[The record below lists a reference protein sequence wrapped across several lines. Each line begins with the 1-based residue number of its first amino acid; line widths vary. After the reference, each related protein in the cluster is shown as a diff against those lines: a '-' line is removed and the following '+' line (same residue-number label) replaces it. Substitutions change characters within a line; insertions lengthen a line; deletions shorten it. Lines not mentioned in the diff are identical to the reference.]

1 MVDESFEFLIGA
13 GVFQF
18 PECIGQAPVMPFVV
32 LGVLGVKAVPKG
44 VAQLGMVAGD
54 GPDVGKLV
62 AEGYDL

>member
-18 PECIGQAPVMPFVV
+18 PKCIGQAPVLPFVV
-32 LGVLGVKAVPKG
+32 FGVFGMKALPEG
-44 VAQLGMVAGD
+44 VAHLGIVAGN